1 MNLEPKK
8 MNLTEHIEKDI
19 STHLSLG
26 STPCRMTVAA
36 LAAHYDVSPTPIQIV
51 LARLLEDG
59 KISKQANGR
68 IEVSKNLIKI
78 KTKTDIKPKDD
89 PYVGIL
95 REIVQRSLH
104 AEDDFL
110 REETTAANHGLSRS
124 AVREICHTIAGKGLL
139 EHIPRRG
146 WRIRPFSQDD
156 LRDYM
161 ETRVVLELKALDL
174 AWGKLLDVDL
184 QSMIDG
190 NIPAQSPDDFPTID
204 NRLHNYII
212 ERSESFY
219 IKDFFKRHAPFFKI
233 LFEWEGE
240 DRDAAIETV
249 KQHHDIL
256 KALLNRDKPTAAA
269 ALSNHILNNH
279 LVLENL
285 NPVIQEAL

>member
-1 MNLEPKK
+1 

-19 STHLSLG
+19 TTHLSLG
-26 STPCRMTVAA
+26 STPCKMTVAA

-51 LARLLEDG
+51 LARLLKDG
-59 KISKQANGR
+59 KVTKLANGR
-68 IEVSKNLIKI
+68 IEVSKNLTKL
-78 KTKTDIKPKDD
+78 KTKTEINTKDD
-89 PYVGIL
+89 PYVRVL

-104 AEDDFL
+104 AKDDFL

-146 WRIRPFSQDD
+146 WRIRPFSQAD
-156 LRDYM
+156 LHDYI

-190 NIPAQSPDDFPTID
+190 NIPANSPDEFPTID

-212 ERSESFY
+212 EKSESFY
-219 IKDFFKRHAPFFKI
+219 IQDFFKRHAPFFKI

-240 DRDAAIETV
+240 DRDAAIEAV

-256 KALLNRDKPTAAA
+256 KALLNRDKASAAG
-269 ALSNHILNNH
+269 ALSHHILHNH
-279 LVLENL
+279 PVLENL
-285 NPVIQEAL
+285 NPVIPEAL

>member
-1 MNLEPKK
+1 
-8 MNLTEHIEKDI
+8 MNLTDQIEKDI
-19 STHLSLG
+19 TTHLSLG
-26 STPCRMTVAA
+26 SKPCKMTVAA

-51 LARLLEDG
+51 IARLIEDG
-59 KISKQANGR
+59 KISKLPNGR
-68 IEVSKNLIKI
+68 LEVNQKVGAVKISTQIESK
-78 KTKTDIKPKDD
+78 DE
-89 PYVGIL
+89 PYERVL
-95 REIVQRSLH
+95 REIVLRSLH

-110 REETTAANHGLSRS
+110 REETTAARHGLSRS

-146 WRIRPFSQDD
+146 WRIRPFSQEDM
-156 LRDYM
+156 RDYT

-190 NIPAQSPDDFPTID
+190 NIPAQNSDEFPTID

-212 ERSESFY
+212 EKSDSFY
-219 IKDFFKRHAPFFKI
+219 IQDFFKRHAPFFKI

-240 DRDAAIETV
+240 DRDAAIEAV

-256 KALLNRDKPTAAA
+256 KALLNRDKPTAVA
-269 ALSNHILNNH
+269 ALSHHILNNH
-279 LVLENL
+279 SVLENL
-285 NPVIQEAL
+285 NPSMQEIL